1 MNEWLTPKEVAILLK
16 VSRVYVDYLMK
27 GRLRK
32 LKNRIYTTPP
42 VFTNLQRTECKQHSH
57 YLIHYQE
64 LEKLR

>member
-1 MNEWLTPKEVAILLK
+1 MNEWLTPKEVATLLK

-32 LKNRIYTTPP
+32 FKNRIYTTPP
-42 VFTNLQRTECKQHSH
+42 VFTNLKKTECNKHSH
-57 YLIHYQE
+57 YLIHYRE